1 VPHRLALGLTIGAL
15 LWTGII
21 LTAPMTVH
29 RPALAGPAAAVYA
42 GAAGICHQR
51 PERSFHVGGR
61 QLPVCARCF
70 GLYIAGAAGALL
82 AWGSRVR
89 PGERTR
95 IVLALAAAPTVLTWT
110 AEVMGLATFSNATR
124 ALAALPL
131 GVVAGWV
138 FVQMLRYDS
147 QLNGHQVNDGRPR
160 VHGG

>member
-1 VPHRLALGLTIGAL
+1 
-15 LWTGII
+15 
-21 LTAPMTVH
+21 
-29 RPALAGPAAAVYA
+29 
-42 GAAGICHQR
+42 
-51 PERSFHVGGR
+51 
-61 QLPVCARCF
+61 LPVCARCF